1 MGLVPRSIK
10 QGGTSNYT
18 DSVAQ
23 GLLDILDVEIDRD
36 FNDLY
41 TLVNG
46 GLDNA
51 NIADNAAI
59 DYSKLNLHGR
69 IQPGDLAGPL
79 PPGSLAPGS
88 VTTTEI
94 RDGTITFL
102 DMALV
107 ASVIAGT
114 PTASNQQTV
123 EALQLGNPGQET
135 PIVASFWTTRG
146 GPFFVHASSSAEVVG
161 VNALFPGQV
170 LPAGNAT
177 VTCRLRIDGGTGD
190 PLAGGQLQ
198 IQTKRAAAYPGQPI
212 PMTFSIPVWGST
224 ILDPVPAGQRRV
236 TCTLQVNSGSQV
248 STNLVVNHVV
258 TTMVLVELA

>member
-23 GLLDILDVEIDRD
+23 GLLDILDVEVDRD

-46 GLDNA
+46 NLDNA

-94 RDGTITFL
+94 KDGTITFL
-102 DMALV
+102 DMGLF
-107 ASVIAGT
+107 ASVLSGT
-114 PTASNQQTV
+114 PTQSGQQTV
-123 EALQLGNPGQET
+123 EPLQLGNPGQET

-146 GPFFVHASSSAEVVG
+146 GPFFVWAQSTAEVVG
-161 VNALFPGQV
+161 INALVPGQV
-170 LPAGNAT
+170 LPAGNASI
-177 VTCRLRIDGGTGD
+177 TCRLRIDGGTGD
-190 PLAGGQLQ
+190 PVVGNQVQ
-198 IQTKRAAAYPGQPI
+198 IQTKRAGVYPGQPI
-212 PMTFSIPVWGST
+212 PITFAIPFAGST
-224 ILDPVPAGQRRV
+224 VLDPVPAGQRRI
-236 TCTLQVNSGSQV
+236 TLSLQVNSGTQS
-248 STNLVVNHVV
+248 STNIVVNHV
-258 TTMVLVELA
+258 TTNLLLVELA